1 MPDPVRDQERPSPA
15 VVASVIIAVGVLV
28 ALQVVAVATSDTSQ
42 AVLAVD
48 VVVGVV
54 SLALLPL
61 LWSRPAATAVVLGL
75 LAAVSPAATPPATV
89 AVFHVARWRPFPT
102 AVWVAVVGAAAHLV
116 LGAWRPIDGLPYGWY
131 ALLVVVAYATLVGW
145 GAYSQARRELLW
157 SLAARARRAE
167 EEQAARV
174 AEARQLER
182 ARIAREMHDVLAHR
196 MSLLATYAGALE
208 YRPDSSPERIAQAA
222 GVIRAGIREA
232 LAELRDVITLL
243 REDDGPDGPASLRP
257 LPTLV
262 DLPRL
267 VAECEEAGMVIAVDA
282 AADAAVDVPVQIGR
296 AAYRVVQEGLTNARR
311 HAPGQ
316 PVTVAVRRDAAHE
329 LHVEVRNPLSVS
341 RSDAEPGFGLTGL
354 AERVELV
361 GGSLAAGPEDREFR
375 LDAHFGWAS

>member
-1 MPDPVRDQERPSPA
+1 M
-15 VVASVIIAVGVLV
+15 LV

-42 AVLAVD
+42 AVLALD
-48 VVVGVV
+48 VAVGVV

-102 AVWVAVVGAAAHLV
+102 AVWVAVVGASAHLV

-131 ALLVVVAYATLVGW
+131 ALLVVIAYATLVGW

-243 REDDGPDGPASLRP
+243 REDDGSRTAPRRCVP

-267 VAECEEAGMVIAVDA
+267 VAECEEAGMVDRRRRRGRRGG
-282 AADAAVDVPVQIGR
+282 GR
-296 AAYRVVQEGLTNARR
+296 AGPDRAGGVPGRPGGPDQRPSARAGTTVRWRYAATPAHAAPRRGPQPAAGLPPRL
-311 HAPGQ
+311 P
-316 PVTVAVRRDAAHE
+316 RRDSA
-329 LHVEVRNPLSVS
+329 
-341 RSDAEPGFGLTGL
+341 
-354 AERVELV
+354 
-361 GGSLAAGPEDREFR
+361 
-375 LDAHFGWAS
+375 